1 MISWAFISAAEI
13 EKACYLTAAGL
24 HEGAT
29 SSQEHREARK
39 KVVVSGERPG
49 PSTTWLV
56 SEITGLRFGSLLRP
70 KERRDV
76 HRLVLW
82 SKVDHTSWHMARMN
96 FQSWSLTPLL
106 RLEEQGHRENT
117 KQNVLEGTLY
127 KSAWWLA
134 N

>member
-29 SSQEHREARK
+29 GSQEHREARK

-76 HRLVLW
+76 QSGSHFVAYGKNELPVLVT
-82 SKVDHTSWHMARMN
+82 D
-96 FQSWSLTPLL
+96 TPSQT
-106 RLEEQGHRENT
+106 R
-117 KQNVLEGTLY
+117 GTRT
-127 KSAWWLA
+127 
-134 N
+134 